1 MHIISI
7 RSDIY
12 KLKWIA
18 VVAGDQ
24 QLQQQQQQLR
34 RLWCMANGTCNFLSL
49 IGWKTNAE
57 IMISCLFFP
66 TCFRT
71 RIFFFSA
78 VSCIMREYKMTGRYF
93 NIRENDNCTKTLFQD
108 SLANSCAFL
117 RESPKFAHNK
127 TALKILCTFFEI
139 PKKKKMPNYRAWDA
153 FVFLQCRIFHCLE
166 ANSNMEESTAMEE
179 SEYKYTIAAQ
189 WSGTVPILL
198 Y

>member
-139 PKKKKMPNYRAWDA
+139 PKKKKCPTTEHGMRLCSYNVEFFTASKQIPIWRSRPQWKK
-153 FVFLQCRIFHCLE
+153 
-166 ANSNMEESTAMEE
+166 ANTNT
-179 SEYKYTIAAQ
+179 
-189 WSGTVPILL
+189 P
-198 Y
+198 